1 MKASFIKKLHK
12 AFLISIILL
21 CTMAAIA
28 FIVITTS
35 NKRAEWVQH
44 TQIVI
49 EELEYLLSEMKDAE
63 TGVRGYIIT
72 GDSTTLEP
80 YNGFF
85 ERAVKSFNK
94 IQTLTK
100 DNAEQ
105 QKTLPLLKQR
115 IEVRQAIL
123 ISHIKNKNSNTF
135 NQALFNEGKKVMDEA
150 RALVNIMQE
159 RERALLKQRSKMWQT
174 LSAITPYMIILI
186 TLVAAIISYY
196 FCANLKRTY
205 YKKIKLQQNLQN
217 QNIKTKQR
225 ILIIENVANK
235 IADGNYHIRLDEE
248 ESDVLGT
255 LAISLNQM
263 ALSLESSFNEIKALM
278 AKKDDFI
285 GIAAHELK
293 TPLTSIKAYLQFMG
307 RVKFENSDGAKIYPF
322 ISKANSQVNRLTE
335 IIKDLLDV
343 SRINENQLGL
353 KLDSFTIR
361 EAILEA
367 SDEIFNSI
375 KTHQLI
381 LEGDPD
387 ILVEAD
393 KFRIE
398 QVLINLISNAI
409 KYSPKADKVIAEIL
423 REGDFVKVS
432 IIDFGIGIPK
442 ENLQFVFH
450 RYFRVEVTSQNFSG
464 MGLGLYIS
472 KGIIER
478 HGGKIGVISAENKGS
493 TFWFTL
499 PLVQKS
505 QAISA
510 SI

>member
-1 MKASFIKKLHK
+1 MKASFIKKLHR

-21 CTMAAIA
+21 FTMAAMA

-80 YNGFF
+80 YNGFLG
-85 ERAVKSFNK
+85 RAIKSFNK
-94 IQTLTK
+94 IQRLTK

-115 IEVRQAIL
+115 IEKRQSIL
-123 ISHIKNKNSNTF
+123 ISHIKNKNNNNTF

-150 RALVNIMQE
+150 RALVNIMQK
-159 RERALLKQRSKMWQT
+159 RERALLRQRSERWQT
-174 LSAITPYMIILI
+174 LSAITPYLIILI
-186 TLVAAIISYY
+186 TMVAAVISYY
-196 FCANLKRTY
+196 FCASLKRTY
-205 YKKIKLQQNLQN
+205 YHKIKLQQHLQN

-225 ILIIENVANK
+225 ISIIENVAHK
-235 IADGNYHIRLDEE
+235 IARGNYNVRLDEE

-263 ALSLESSFNEIKALM
+263 ALSLESSFNEIKTLM

-307 RVKFENSDGAKIYPF
+307 RVKFENSDAVKIYPF

-353 KLDSFTIR
+353 KLENFTIR

-367 SDEIFNSI
+367 ADEIFNSI

-387 ILVEAD
+387 ILVQAD

-409 KYSPKADKVIAEIL
+409 KYSPGADQVIAEIL
-423 REGDFVKVS
+423 QENDFVKVS

-442 ENLQFVFH
+442 ENLQYIFH

-478 HGGKIGVISAENKGS
+478 HGGKIGVISTENKGS
-493 TFWFTL
+493 TFWFKL

-505 QAISA
+505 
-510 SI
+510 

>member
-1 MKASFIKKLHK
+1 M
-12 AFLISIILL
+12 
-21 CTMAAIA
+21 
-28 FIVITTS
+28 ITNS
-35 NKRAEWVQH
+35 NKRAAWVQH

-49 EELEYLLSEMKDAE
+49 EELEYLISEMKDAE

-72 GDSTTLEP
+72 GDIITLEP
-80 YNGFF
+80 YYGSI
-85 ERAVKSFNK
+85 ERTFKSFEK
-94 IQTLTK
+94 IKNLTK
-100 DNAEQ
+100 DNVEQ
-105 QKTLPLLKQR
+105 QQTLTLLKQR
-115 IEVRQAIL
+115 IETKQAIL
-123 ISHIKNKNSNTF
+123 IAHIKTKKNSNTF
-135 NQALFNEGKKVMDEA
+135 NQDRFNEGKRVMDEA
-150 RALVNIMQE
+150 RALVNTMQE
-159 RERALLKQRSKMWQT
+159 REKALLQQRSKRWHT
-174 LSAITPYMIILI
+174 LSAITPYMIIFI

-205 YKKIKLQQNLQN
+205 YKKIKLQQHLQN
-217 QNIKTKQR
+217 QNIKTSQR
-225 ILIIENVANK
+225 ISIIENVANK
-235 IADGNYHIRLDEE
+235 IAGGNYNIRLDEE

-353 KLDSFTIR
+353 KLESFTIR

-367 SDEIFNSI
+367 ADEIFNSI

-409 KYSPKADKVIAEIL
+409 KYSPRADKVIAEII

-442 ENLQFVFH
+442 ENLQYVFH

-499 PLVQKS
+499 PLVHRS
-505 QAISA
+505 
-510 SI
+510 